1 MRIRWI
7 TLLAL
12 LFVGTAQV
20 SAEAASPACALASEG
35 IYGGYWVKHRI
46 YLGEDV
52 LYGANNM
59 DAILKQLESLREQG
73 VCR

>member
-12 LFVGTAQV
+12 MLVGTAQV
-20 SAEAASPACALASEG
+20 SAEAATSPCALASEG
-35 IYGGYWVKHRI
+35 IYGGYWMKHRI
-46 YLGEDV
+46 YVGEDV
-52 LYGANNM
+52 LFGANSM